1 MCVLQIGIIFYY
13 HVVCDCKPPL
23 QALLH
28 WALRGYPIINAS
40 IKVNIIITY
49 FSLANARPV
58 NSVHTSFIEVCI
70 CLTIVKGVWF
80 NKIPA
85 GF

>member
-1 MCVLQIGIIFYY
+1 MSFVI
-13 HVVCDCKPPL
+13 VKTPL
-23 QALLH
+23 LGLLH
-28 WALRGYPIINAS
+28 WTVRGCPIINAS

-70 CLTIVKGVWF
+70 CLTIVKGAWF